1 MGRQGSDFDRRAA
14 GLDARRR
21 RRRVVGVDAGV
32 DVDGVIVSMDDTLE
46 WMLQNLFYSSLSKKC
61 YKLECLTRA
70 NLSTL
75 G

>member
-21 RRRVVGVDAGV
+21 RRRVVSVDAGV

-46 WMLQNLFYSSLSKKC
+46 
-61 YKLECLTRA
+61 
-70 NLSTL
+70 
-75 G
+75 